1 MDRCQEG
8 LRTFHASPLGGGR
21 RDEPLASVTT
31 VFGRLRKERDLD
43 GKTRNGILCT
53 LSRHGEH
60 AKPGEAKLPF
70 LRFSV
75 RYVDR
80 VHACHVSSGWI
91 VRSQTYA
98 MRCWRRALMVGTCLK
113 ITPPAPR
120 IIGLGWLRLWRSKER
135 LFFGEH
141 L

>member
-1 MDRCQEG
+1 M
-8 LRTFHASPLGGGR
+8 PLLWEAVGV
-21 RDEPLASVTT
+21 DDPLASVTT

-80 VHACHVSSGWI
+80 VHACHVSSEWD
-91 VRSQTYA
+91 RQLTDLQ
-98 MRCWRRALMVGTCLK
+98 RDALLAAGIDGRYLFEDHASGAK
-113 ITPPAPR
+113 DNR
-120 IIGLGWLRLWRSKER
+120 LGLAQALEIEGKTVLR
-135 LFFGEH
+135 
-141 L
+141 